1 MKAERKIIEVLA
13 DSGIDHVFVYPGG
26 ATIPVINALYDVKD
40 KIRVILTRNEQTA
53 SCMANV
59 YGRLTGKPGV
69 FIAQGPFAASTGLF
83 GILESQ
89 VGSAPMVVLTDITD
103 FGVFGM
109 HSPAQCCSGEYGS
122 INLKEILRSTCKYV
136 ASPVTPAELVQGVQ
150 QAIKHALSGRPGP
163 TAVLIRSS
171 NLSGEIDPESF
182 PKLYSTER
190 YSKNYPTYAKPEDIH
205 KLLNWV
211 KQASSPLIIAGNG
224 IHASKAYEPLQKV
237 AEALAI
243 PVVTSNMGKGTM
255 DENHPLSAGVMGS
268 FGHPIANQL
277 VGEADLLIIVGCRLK
292 PQDTNFENPKMID
305 PTRQKIVQIDIEPHN
320 LGWNYPVDLPLC
332 GDAFAILNQFLEASP
347 SELIDFHHHIRT
359 KRLQSMKERDF
370 EDHLFSSDTVPILP
384 QRVVGEIQ
392 ATAPPELMVFTDGGN
407 NRFWMMRF
415 YRAKP
420 GAYWGPGGTLAVSYG
435 PPAAVVGKM
444 LFPERPCI
452 AISGDGG
459 FAMQIHVLSTAI
471 QYNAPVVFLVF
482 NDSRLG
488 MVQEWQRDRVVGTE
502 FIPTDFAAIARGFGC
517 EGYRITSPKDLGPAL
532 SRAYCSKVPVVL
544 DVLINRE
551 EKIYEK
557 LYSPLAKEVMTFLSK
572 KNLYYG

>member
-1 MKAERKIIEVLA
+1 MRAEKKVIDVLV

-26 ATIPVINALYDVKD
+26 ATIPVINALYDVRD
-40 KIRVILTRNEQTA
+40 KIKVILTRNEQTA

-89 VGSAPMVVLTDITD
+89 AGSAPMVVLTDITD
-103 FGVFGM
+103 FGAFGM
-109 HSPAQCCSGEYGS
+109 HAPAQCCSGEYGS
-122 INLKEILRSTCKYV
+122 IHLKDILGSTCKYV
-136 ASPVTPAELVQGVQ
+136 ASPVTPTELVQGMQ

-171 NLSGEIDPESF
+171 NLSEDIDQESF
-182 PKLYSTER
+182 PRLFSTER
-190 YSKNYPTYAKPEDIH
+190 YSNNYSTYANSEDIQ
-205 KLLNWV
+205 KWV
-211 KQASSPLIIAGNG
+211 TWIKQASLPLMISGNG
-224 IHASKAYEPLQKV
+224 IHVSKAYEPLQKV
-237 AEALAI
+237 AEAFAI
-243 PVVTSNMGKGTM
+243 PVVTSNMGKGTI

-268 FGHPIANQL
+268 FGHPFANQL

-305 PTRQKIVQIDIEPHN
+305 PNRQKIVQIDIEPHH

-332 GDAFAILNQFLEASP
+332 GDASAILNQVLQTSSP
-347 SELIDFHHHIRT
+347 ERADFRNHVRT
-359 KRLQSMKERDF
+359 KRVQSLKERDF
-370 EDHLFSSDTVPILP
+370 EDNPLSSDTVPILP
-384 QRVVGEIQ
+384 QRAVREIQ
-392 ATAPPELMVFTDGGN
+392 VTAPPNLMVFTDGGN

-415 YRAKP
+415 YRAKA

-444 LFPERPCI
+444 LFPERPCLSV
-452 AISGDGG
+452 SGDGG
-459 FAMQIHVLSTAI
+459 LAMQIHVLSTAI
-471 QYNAPVVFLVF
+471 QYRVPVVFLVF

-488 MVQEWQRDRVVGTE
+488 MVQEWQRDRPIGSE

-517 EGYRITSPKDLGPAL
+517 EGYRITFPKDLGPAL
-532 SRAYCSKVPVVL
+532 EKAYRSTVPVVL

-557 LYSPLAKEVMTFLSK
+557 LYSPLAKEVMAFLSK